1 MSCLFKTK
9 KQRVI
14 YVDNLSRGA
23 ESKTKLSLVDAVELG
38 RAYEPITGERF
49 KLNQSWKIFIAQMT
63 TASNMIPLCVMLP
76 SWTSWGVRMSKS
88 SWACRVTLHVA
99 TTTSSILFIG
109 MQVQE
114 HDLFVLKVVVIIQTT
129 LAFQMT
135 QVQTGKARHGTGK
148 LLQILVGF
156 EYNTLIYYQV

>member
-1 MSCLFKTK
+1 
-9 KQRVI
+9 
-14 YVDNLSRGA
+14 
-23 ESKTKLSLVDAVELG
+23 
-38 RAYEPITGERF
+38 
-49 KLNQSWKIFIAQMT
+49 
-63 TASNMIPLCVMLP
+63 
-76 SWTSWGVRMSKS
+76 
-88 SWACRVTLHVA
+88 
-99 TTTSSILFIG
+99 